1 MSEAPELVDFDEF
14 EGLSLRDVALF
25 ITLAPEG
32 SEEENRAI
40 DAIRKRAPG
49 IGHNRPPLEETIAEE
64 LGPWRAQRDQLV
76 KTAASVAILDD
87 ESAKKVSDLIIQMK
101 DAEAL
106 IKDAR
111 TKRKRPYLEGGR
123 YIDAQF
129 NPVEQ
134 AIAVAR
140 EAAQRALTVYDDR
153 RKAETAAAERK
164 AREEQAQRER
174 EAAAARQKAEEA
186 AAAGK
191 TSVADNLAAL
201 RAEEEAEKAAQRA
214 RVIRPEPIRSTLGQ
228 VMRRREIKIDLLVGK
243 TAKDDGLR
251 LLIGWVLKATG
262 GRSAM
267 IEPAMTFLRRHLTA
281 LGVDAVEKGIE
292 VPGVK
297 ISVVDGQANVRR

>member
-1 MSEAPELVDFDEF
+1 MSEAPALQDFDEF
-14 EGLSLRDVALF
+14 EGLATRDVCLF
-25 ITLAPEG
+25 VTLSPEG
-32 SEEENRAI
+32 SEEEQRAI
-40 DAIRKRAPG
+40 DAISRRTPG
-49 IGHNRPPLEETIAEE
+49 RLHNRPPLEETIAEE
-64 LGPWRAQRDQLV
+64 LGPWRARRDALV

-87 ESAKKVSDLIIQMK
+87 ESAKNLSDLIIQMK

-106 IKDAR
+106 IKEAR

-123 YIDAQF
+123 YIDAQY

-164 AREEQAQRER
+164 AREEQAQREL
-174 EAAAARQKAEEA
+174 EAAEARQKAEDA

-191 TSVADNLAAL
+191 TSVADNLVAL

-228 VMRRREIKIDLLVGK
+228 VTRRREIKVDLIEGK

-262 GRSAM
+262 GRAAM
-267 IEPAMTFLRRHLTA
+267 IEPAMTFLRRHLNA

-297 ISVVDGQANVRR
+297 ISVVEGQANVRR